1 MEDIIAIVII
11 VLIVGLAGLYVFKKK
26 KKGSRCIGCPYGDEC
41 CSKSEDGCFC
51 SHSDNRA

>member
-41 CSKSEDGCFC
+41 CSKNEEGCFC
-51 SHSDNRA
+51 SHADK